1 MDISYLTSIVK
12 IELALFESTSVA
24 YISILQIITWSIKQ
38 NFETG
43 FFVETLDLQFGLYLD
58 LPVFLSTYEINL
70 KLHQIK
76 LTLS

>member
-12 IELALFESTSVA
+12 IELALFEN
-24 YISILQIITWSIKQ
+24 TWSIKQ

-43 FFVETLDLQFGLYLD
+43 FFAETLDLQFGLYLD
-58 LPVFLSTYEINL
+58 LPVFLSTDEINL